1 MVADPLVAGATVRH
15 RGVDNEIE
23 ARWGGDGAR
32 RRYITAGGRNGTL
45 FCRARSGRIS
55 GWGYHARH
63 LQANQR
69 NRAIADLLDVGSYR
83 DRRLHTHNWCFGSI
97 PIRQ

>member
-15 RGVDNEIE
+15 IGVDNEIE
-23 ARWGGDGAR
+23 GWGGDGAR
-32 RRYITAGGRNGTL
+32 RRRWRAAL
-45 FCRARSGRIS
+45 CRARSGRIS

-69 NRAIADLLDVGSYR
+69 NRAIANLLDVGSYR
-83 DRRLHTHNWCFGSI
+83 DRPLRTHNWCPGSI